1 MPIKVPGHR
10 DRHGR
15 MGGGK
20 RSAVAVLQVTAMV
33 DMFTVLAVFLLQ
45 NYNTTGQVIQ
55 LNDEVELPQ
64 AEAVKQLKPSNVVVI
79 SEEDIKLNNEVV
91 ADYQGCLLYTSPS
104 PRDQRGSRMPSS
116 A

>member
-10 DRHGR
+10 DRRGR
-15 MGGGK
+15 KGGGK

-55 LNDEVELPQ
+55 LSDDVELPQ
-64 AEAVKQLKPSNVVVI
+64 ASAVKELSPSNVVVI
-79 SEEDIKLNNEVV
+79 SQEEIKFNYFLVFV
-91 ADYQGCLLYTSPS
+91 
-104 PRDQRGSRMPSS
+104 
-116 A
+116 